1 MINNKIKTSVVAA
14 ITWLLAGTLLIILRE
29 IKYDNLIHILEYIV
43 LYGALFTLFV
53 SAVSGF
59 LSFKFLK
66 LEGKPSNHTIF
77 IIFFTMAVSFSGVLL
92 AYISK

>member
-1 MINNKIKTSVVAA
+1 MINNRIKISVVAV

-29 IKYDNLIHILEYIV
+29 IKYDNLIHVLEYIV
-43 LYGALFTLFV
+43 LYGLLFTLFV
-53 SAVSGF
+53 FAISGF

-77 IIFFTMAVSFSGVLL
+77 IILITMAVSFSGVLL
-92 AYISK
+92 VYMGK